1 MEGREYSAAKRGGA
15 FNGGYHI
22 GVAGMQT
29 FAAVCANVWN
39 ADKPDLGFSHFA
51 DAEFV
56 RRRGTLIAAAQ
67 QGSPVRFFVK
77 EVFA

>member
-1 MEGREYSAAKRGGA
+1 MGSAAKRGGA

-39 ADKPDLGFSHFA
+39 ADKTVILLCAFA
-51 DAEFV
+51 HAASLRV
-56 RRRGTLIAAAQ
+56 NGTLVLEARQ
-67 QGSPVRFFVK
+67 KSPIRSFK
-77 EVFA
+77 THLSAEI